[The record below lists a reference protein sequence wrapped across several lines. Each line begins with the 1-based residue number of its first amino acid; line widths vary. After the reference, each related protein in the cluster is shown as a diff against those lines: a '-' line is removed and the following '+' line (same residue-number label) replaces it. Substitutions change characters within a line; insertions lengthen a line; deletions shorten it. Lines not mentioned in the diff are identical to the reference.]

1 MAKPRLA
8 RSEKVRMKK
17 AILQVAN
24 EILETK
30 DDDLKQSLINSQ
42 CAKYDW
48 YADVVKYIGVQRI
61 IDLNVNITALKNEC
75 IEKNYELGM
84 LQLDSLFKK
93 YMKMIVDYLLSNNL
107 VKYGDFKTHRECAEL
122 LISVCNSLGIV
133 EFSSSGY
140 FTLLFDVRPGSS
152 SEANTS
158 GYYIMGE
165 HTQYSYLTKG
175 RLQSALL

>member
-8 RSEKVRMKK
+8 RSERVRMKK
-17 AILQVAN
+17 SILKIAN

-30 DDDLKQSLINSQ
+30 DDVLRQKLINSQ
-42 CAKYDW
+42 CIKYDW

-61 IDLNVNITALKNEC
+61 IDLDANITDLKNEC

-84 LQLDSLFKK
+84 LQLDELFKK
-93 YMKMIVDYLLSNNL
+93 YMRMIADYLISNNL

-122 LISVCNSLGIV
+122 LISACKSLGIV

-152 SEANTS
+152 SVSHTS
-158 GYYIMGE
+158 GYYIIGE
-165 HTQYSYLTKG
+165 HNQYSYLTKG
-175 RLQSALL
+175 RLQSALI